1 MFVMS
6 KDIVKTRKRLILFIF
21 CFVHALPIFSQWQ
34 QVVYIESFGASTTV
48 GAHYDFR
55 FNSCTHWGMRVG
67 IGYSYSDNRDFLE
80 CKADH
85 TRGITFPLAVNYLAF
100 EGDHHLELGIG
111 FNFGLYTQQD
121 YTSGG
126 YHVESSADGVFG
138 FVDIGYRYQTRK
150 GLLLRI
156 GLNPSIPIRDEQESV
171 KRWYGVN
178 RSTIVYPYIGVGY
191 AF

>member
-1 MFVMS
+1 M
-6 KDIVKTRKRLILFIF
+6 LI
-21 CFVHALPIFSQWQ
+21 HTKS
-34 QVVYIESFGASTTV
+34 
-48 GAHYDFR
+48 R
-55 FNSCTHWGMRVG
+55 RV
-67 IGYSYSDNRDFLE
+67 
-80 CKADH
+80 
-85 TRGITFPLAVNYLAF
+85 
-100 EGDHHLELGIG
+100 
-111 FNFGLYTQQD
+111 NFGLYAQQG

-126 YHVESSADGVFG
+126 YHVESSADGVFV